1 MATYTKQELSD
12 IKKDKENLLKLILK
26 KTGMTYNR
34 FLELAKQ
41 EFIVSNLDV
50 VTSDEKKQFRNI
62 VL

>member
-1 MATYTKQELSD
+1 MAVYSKKELSD

-26 KTGMTYNR
+26 KTGMSYNR

-50 VTSDEKKQFRNI
+50 VTFDEKQRFKNI